1 MLSPREGQ
9 LEILSEVFVYLKLHS
24 VCVLLIDPWN
34 LVVDDCW
41 FNVKM
46 PGFDDWHTFVSVW

>member
-1 MLSPREGQ
+1 MLSPREGH

-24 VCVLLIDPWN
+24 VCVLLIDPRN

-46 PGFDDWHTFVSVW
+46 PGFDD